1 LPRRVLRKA
10 PPDPARIG
18 RRQAGRFSTVESNTP
33 LGSRRRGSEASIGL
47 GVKLPNRA
55 AVEREVIGS
64 AETIVEILRRRAE
77 ERPSDSAFRYLHDA
91 SDDPRTLTFEELD
104 ARARAIASRL
114 VDEGLQGERALLLYP
129 AGLEFVEAFFGCLL
143 AGVVA
148 VPAPPPRGSR
158 NLARLGAIAA
168 DASARAALSPRSLLS
183 RYRES
188 SSSHPALSQLHWVAT
203 DLEVAGSPSPLAG
216 FSHSPESLA
225 YLQYTS
231 GSTSEPKG
239 VMICHANIMANSEEI
254 RLGFRHSRESR
265 SLSWLPHFHDMGLV
279 DGILQPIY
287 SGFPAVLMSPASFLQ
302 APARWLQAISRYGIT
317 HSGGPNFAYDL
328 CARRVDPDA
337 RVDLST
343 WAVAYNGAEPVRAE
357 TLERFAER
365 FSACGF
371 RRAAFYPAYGLAEAT
386 LKVSG
391 GLPGAGPS
399 LLQLSATALEAGR
412 VEDDPAGRRLV
423 GAGRPGASTR
433 VVVVEP
439 ETGLPVLENQVGEIW
454 VSGPGVALGYWGR
467 DEETERTFGARL
479 PGESGP
485 FLRTG
490 DLGFLRDG
498 EIFVA
503 GRLKDLI
510 IIRGRNLYPQDVE
523 ATVEA
528 CDAALRPASGACF
541 SVEVAGEER
550 LVAVHEIDRRRAEDG
565 RRLLAAA
572 RTAIVETHETDP
584 FAIVLVG
591 PAGVPRTSSGKV
603 QRAACRKMFLE
614 GSLSV
619 LAEWRAPEVR
629 EETREESTP
638 GVGST
643 AARGW
648 LAARLASKL
657 GVAQT
662 SLDFDG
668 SLARHGLDSLRAVEL
683 THEIEQRF
691 GAGLTVFELL
701 SADSLAQIVAR
712 IEAAAPRPGAGVG
725 VVEEEPRECPLS
737 AGQQALW
744 FLHELAP
751 ESAAYT
757 IAAALRLAGSLD
769 EAAFESAA
777 RALIARHPSLRA
789 RIVSDEAG
797 SRQRFDVPFEAIFR
811 AVNLDV
817 VEPERLAA
825 RLGEE
830 AYQPFDFANGP
841 LFRMTLLRA
850 PDFPVLLV
858 ACHHGTA
865 DLWSL
870 SLVLEDLQALYAA
883 ALGLREAPPKS
894 TPHPADF
901 VRWQMGV
908 MGSPAG
914 ERQLEFWHE
923 RLSEDFPALDLPAD
937 RPRPALQS
945 FAGGALT
952 FLLPSNLTIALRR
965 LARDQGVTLYTLL
978 LAAYQVFLH
987 RLTGQQRLRVGSPV
1001 SGRTQPGFAELVA
1014 CLVNTVVL
1022 RADFSGD
1029 PAFETFLGAAREE
1042 VLGAIRMQDY
1052 PFATLVKRLAPER
1065 DPSRSPLFD
1074 TLFDF
1079 HGAGDVVRG
1088 DLASAA
1094 GRAQVELGGGLSAQP
1109 LTIPRRS
1116 AQFDLTTTVTDD
1128 GSELSVEFE
1137 YNSDLFEA
1145 ASVNRFARSFT
1156 ALLAGI
1162 AANPAAR
1169 VSRLP
1174 LLAPAERAELLH
1186 DSRVRQAGASLEPVH
1201 RRFEQ
1206 QALRHPGAP
1215 AALHDGA
1222 GLTYAELN
1230 RRANSLA
1237 RRLRKVGVGP
1247 ESRVAVCFGK
1257 SLDLLV
1263 ALMGVLKAGGAYVPI
1278 DPSLP
1283 SSRRRF
1289 MASDSGARVLL
1300 ASELLA
1306 AEFAAEIEWVDL
1318 AKGAAFGGEG
1328 RDDSNLE
1335 GDPAPQNLAYLIYT
1349 SGTSGTPKAVGVT
1362 HANLAGAY
1370 DAWEIAYD
1378 LRSLRTHLQMASP
1391 GFDVFTGD
1399 LVRALCSGGS
1409 LLLCDRDALLD
1420 PPALAGLIR
1429 AHRADFAE
1437 FVPATL
1443 RELAGH
1449 LARTGE
1455 RLDSL
1460 KVVAVGSDTWSMAD
1474 YPLFRGAFGEATRLV
1489 NSYGVTEATIDSAV
1503 EDVGEE
1509 HSGRAVPA
1517 IGRPLANTAAY
1528 VLDRQL
1534 EPVPDGVRGE
1544 LCLGG
1549 PAVARG
1555 YIGRPDLTADRFRPD
1570 PHGEP
1575 GARMYRTG
1583 DAARRLADGRLE
1595 FIGRADSQVKIRGYR
1610 VELAEIEAVL
1620 KTHPL
1625 VRACAVAAHMVGTGN
1640 RLAGYV
1646 VLREGR
1652 ADAVAILRAHLS
1664 ERLPDYMVP
1673 PELLVL
1679 DALPLSPNGKIDRR
1693 ALPLPEWKPDTRQVD
1708 RAPATDTERD
1718 LAEIWKTVLRI
1729 DRVGGEDNFFQLGG
1743 DSILSLQ
1750 IVARAREAGLRVTPR
1765 MLFEHPTLAGLAGAA
1780 ERQTAGAAVAAWTG
1794 EAPLLPMQEWFFA
1807 QEFDDPNHW
1816 NMAMALEAREV
1827 LDLHHARRAA
1837 AALLEHHDALRAR
1850 FQREEISWRQ
1860 WIAPAGQEEPD
1871 LPWVPSAADESLEEA
1886 VGRCARR
1893 LAGRVNIG
1901 RPTAISFGIAADASR
1916 TRTALVLV
1924 AHHLV
1929 MDGVSLRLLAEDFE
1943 QAYRRSR
1950 DGKPPDLPPRTAP
1963 AAAWAASLADAARA
1977 GSLGGD
1983 WDRWR
1988 RLEGIQPPAL
1998 PWDRN
2003 DPAPLEESTAF
2014 VTVDLEEKD
2023 TGELLRASAASGGR
2037 IENVFLT
2044 ALASACCAWMDSRS
2058 FYVELEG
2065 HGRDLLP
2072 DLDVSRTV
2080 GWFTQT
2086 HPVLV
2091 EGVDPADFSATLEA
2105 VGRALRA
2112 GSGGGF
2118 EALRRVSS
2126 DPVVR
2131 EGMQRVP
2138 TPEIS
2143 FNYLGTFQAALAPGS
2158 LFCAL
2163 YEPSSPQRS
2172 PRGHRTHALEI
2183 DASIV
2188 GGRLSVRWS
2197 YSRSQ
2202 FDAATVDRVA
2212 SDFRRALTEFVAR
2225 AALPDD
2231 IEEIL
2236 PLTPMQEGMLFHHL
2250 REAGRDPYLCQ
2261 IALTL
2266 TGDVDP
2272 AEMGRA
2278 WQLAMDRHPSLRAE
2292 FLWEGVESPI
2302 QRIRR
2307 QVVLPVG
2314 IHEGGEDRLEKVMA
2328 ETLVDRIDV
2337 SRAPLARVDLVRTGP
2352 ERTVVVFTHH
2362 HLLLDGWS
2370 LPLVLETVFDAY
2382 ESPGS
2387 GGAVAP
2393 DGCAALRRYTAWL
2406 AAGDLSAA
2414 EHFFRETLAGFSAPT
2429 PLPDV
2434 GRPPLPAAGSGVVH
2448 LAGPP
2453 DVARRAGALGLTPGT
2468 LVQAAWA
2475 LVLAACSGERDV
2487 LFGAT
2492 SSGRP
2497 PSVEG
2502 IEALVGLCINT
2513 LPVRARI
2520 DFRAQALE
2528 WMRSL
2533 QRMGAELRQYEY
2545 APLALI
2551 QRCAP
2556 IPPNT
2561 PLFETV
2567 LVFENYPVDLAGI
2580 GRRKHFHVTSVRLHE
2595 ETNYPLTLVVEQED
2609 GLRFRAVYSTSRYD
2623 ESAARAVL
2631 KRLFAAMENLLARP
2645 QALLGEISVLPEAER
2660 RQVLVEWNETR
2671 RPYPRE
2677 ASIPE
2682 VFDQVARERQD
2693 EVALSFEGGK
2703 MTYAELRRRSLA
2715 VAASLRAR
2723 NVGSGS
2729 RVALAMDRSPELIVT
2744 ILGVLRAGG
2753 AYVPVDPESPPARTR
2768 RMLADA
2774 GTSLTVSDGRSPMLE
2789 SFSDVVS
2796 YQDLLS
2802 GAPEAAPSSS
2812 LGCESLAYIMFTSGS
2827 TGEPKGVEVTHRNV
2841 LHLVLGADYVR
2852 FGPEQTMLQIA
2863 SVAFDASTSEIWGAL
2878 LCGGRLA
2885 IAPPGVLST
2894 SKIARLIRDHSV
2906 TTADLPTGLFHLMV
2920 DEEIASLAPIPQ
2932 VIAGGDV
2939 LSPSHVRRLLAAGCR
2954 RVVNAYGPTETTT
2967 SACCDVLSGEDGI
2980 GERVPIG
2987 RPVGNAR
2994 AYVLDE
3000 WMAPVPVGA
3009 PGELYVGGD
3018 GVARGYSR
3026 RMDLTAARFL
3036 PDPFAGAGLRLYRTG
3051 DIARWRPDGR
3061 LEFLGRRDGQVKVRG
3076 FRVELGEVE
3085 KALARAPGVRSAV
3098 VTARTDGESMGLVAY
3113 VVWEDARAGDVG
3125 TLRRALAKSL
3135 PGYMMPSRFVEIDAL
3150 PLNANGKVDRRSLPV
3165 PGAAVSPARS
3175 VRLLTPVEEA
3185 VADLWR
3191 RILRVEG
3198 IGPED
3203 DFFELGGHSLHAV
3216 RLLAALRRAFRVDL
3230 PMSAFYETATVEGV
3244 ARALIAHQPGEG
3256 HVERAAR
3263 ALARMRSMTP
3273 AQAKGVLERNRG
3285 GVQTL

>member
-1 LPRRVLRKA
+1 
-10 PPDPARIG
+10 
-18 RRQAGRFSTVESNTP
+18 
-33 LGSRRRGSEASIGL
+33 
-47 GVKLPNRA
+47 VKLPNRA

-129 AGLEFVEAFFGCLL
+129 AGLEFVEAFFACLL

-188 SSSHPALSQLHWVAT
+188 SSPHPALSQLHWLAT
-203 DLEVAGSPSPLAG
+203 DGQAAGSQSPLAG
-216 FSHSPESLA
+216 FSHPPESLA

-239 VMICHANIMANSEEI
+239 VMIRHSNIMANSEEI
-254 RLGFRHSRESR
+254 RLGFRHSRDSR
-265 SLSWLPHFHDMGLV
+265 SLSWLPHYHDMGLV

-328 CARRVDPDA
+328 CFRRVDPDA
-337 RVDLST
+337 SLDLST

-357 TLERFAER
+357 TLERFADR
-365 FSACGF
+365 FSTCGF

-391 GLPGAGPS
+391 GLPGGGPS
-399 LLQLSATALEAGR
+399 LLHLSSTALERGR
-412 VEDDPAGRRLV
+412 AEDDPAGRRLV
-423 GAGRPGASTR
+423 GSGRPGAFTR

-439 ETGLPVLENQVGEIW
+439 ETGLPVLESQVGEIW

-528 CDAALRPASGACF
+528 CDAAFRPASGACF

-550 LVAVHEIDRRRAEDG
+550 LVAVHEIDRRRAENG
-565 RRLLAAA
+565 RRLLAAV

-603 QRAACRKMFLE
+603 QRAACRKLFLE
-614 GSLSV
+614 GSLPV

-629 EETREESTP
+629 EETREETTP
-638 GVGST
+638 GVGP
-643 AARGW
+643 ADAHGW
-648 LAARLASKL
+648 LSARLASKL
-657 GVAQT
+657 GVAQA
-662 SLDFDG
+662 SLDFDA
-668 SLARHGLDSLRAVEL
+668 SLARHGLDSLRTLEL
-683 THEIEQRF
+683 AHEIEQRF
-691 GAGLTVFELL
+691 AAGLTVFELL
-701 SADSLAQIVAR
+701 SADSLAQIVDR
-712 IEAAAPRPGAGVG
+712 IEAAAPHPVAGAG

-757 IAAALRLAGSLD
+757 IAAALRLAGPLD
-769 EAAFESAA
+769 EAAFEGAA
-777 RALIARHPSLRA
+777 RALTARHPSLRA
-789 RIVSDEAG
+789 RIVSGEAG

-883 ALGLREAPPKS
+883 ALGLREAPSKS

-901 VRWQMGV
+901 VRWQTGV
-908 MGSPAG
+908 MASPAG

-952 FLLPSNLTIALRR
+952 FLLPSNLTTALRR
-965 LARDQGVTLYTLL
+965 LARAQGVTLYTLL

-987 RLTGQQRLRVGSPV
+987 RLTGQERLRVGSPV

-1029 PAFETFLGAAREE
+1029 PAFEAFLGAAREE

-1052 PFATLVKRLAPER
+1052 PFATLVKKLAPAR

-1109 LTIPRRS
+1109 LTIRRRS

-1137 YNSDLFEA
+1137 YNSDLFET
-1145 ASVNRFARSFT
+1145 ASVDRFARSFT
-1156 ALLAGI
+1156 ALLVGI
-1162 AANPAAR
+1162 TANPAAR
-1169 VSRLP
+1169 VSQLP

-1186 DSRVRQAGASLEPVH
+1186 DSRVRLAGASLEPVH

-1215 AALHDGA
+1215 AAFHDGA

-1247 ESRVAVCFGK
+1247 ESRVAVCFAK

-1263 ALMGVLKAGGAYVPI
+1263 ALIGVLKAGGAYVPI

-1289 MASDSGARVLL
+1289 MASDSGAKVLL

-1306 AEFAAEIEWVDL
+1306 ADFAAEIEWVDL
-1318 AKGAAFGGEG
+1318 AKGAAFGGED

-1362 HANLAGAY
+1362 HANLASAY
-1370 DAWEIAYD
+1370 HAWEIAYD

-1503 EDVGEE
+1503 EDVGEK

-1583 DAARRLADGRLE
+1583 DAARRFADGRIE

-1610 VELAEIEAVL
+1610 VELAEIEVVL

-1625 VRACAVAAHMVGTGN
+1625 VRACAVAAHVVGTGN

-1646 VLREGR
+1646 VLHEGR
-1652 ADAVAILRAHLS
+1652 VDAVAILRAHLA

-1679 DALPLSPNGKIDRR
+1679 DTLPLSPNGKIDRH

-1718 LAEIWKTVLRI
+1718 LVEIWKTVLGI
-1729 DRVGGEDNFFQLGG
+1729 DRVCGEDNFFQLGG

-1765 MLFEHPTLAGLAGAA
+1765 MLFEHPTLAGLARAA

-1850 FQREEISWRQ
+1850 FQREGISWRQ
-1860 WIAPAGQEEPD
+1860 WIEPAGQEEPD

-1893 LAGRVNIG
+1893 LAGSLDLA
-1901 RPTAISFGIAADASR
+1901 RPRAIAFGIAADASR
-1916 TRTALVLV
+1916 TRTALVMV

-1929 MDGVSLRLLAEDFE
+1929 VDGVSLRLLAEDFE
-1943 QAYRRSR
+1943 RAYRRSR
-1950 DGKPPDLPPRTAP
+1950 DGQPPDLPPRTTPAP
-1963 AAAWAASLADAARA
+1963 AWAASLADAARA
-1977 GSLGGD
+1977 G
-1983 WDRWR
+1983 
-1988 RLEGIQPPAL
+1988 RLERHGDFWHRLEAIRPPAL
-1998 PWDRN
+1998 PCDRN
-2003 DPAPLEESTAF
+2003 DPAPLEASTAF
-2014 VTVDLEEKD
+2014 VNVDLEEGE
-2023 TGELLRASAASGGR
+2023 TGELLRAAAAGGGR
-2037 IENVFLT
+2037 IENALLA
-2044 ALASACCAWMDSRS
+2044 ALASACSTWMRSRS
-2058 FYVELEG
+2058 FYFEQEG

-2086 HPVLV
+2086 RPVLI
-2091 EGVDPADFSATLEA
+2091 EGVDPDDLGATLEA
-2105 VGRALRA
+2105 VARALRA

-2118 EALRRVSS
+2118 EASRRVSS
-2126 DPVVR
+2126 DPAVR
-2131 EGMQRVP
+2131 AVMQRIP
-2138 TPEIS
+2138 APEIS
-2143 FNYLGTFQAALAPGS
+2143 FNYLGQFQTSLEEGS
-2158 LFCAL
+2158 LFRTL
-2163 YEPSSPQRS
+2163 WEPSSPQRS
-2172 PRGHRTHALEI
+2172 PRGRRTHALEI

-2202 FDAATVDRVA
+2202 FDQETVNRIA
-2212 SDFRRALTEFVAR
+2212 GDFRRALTQLVAR
-2225 AALPDD
+2225 AALPGDV
-2231 IEEIL
+2231 EEVL

-2250 REAGRDPYLCQ
+2250 REAGRDPYLSQ
-2261 IALTL
+2261 ISLTL

-2272 AEMGRA
+2272 GEMGRA
-2278 WQLAMDRHPSLRAE
+2278 WQLAVDRHPALRAE

-2307 QVVLPVG
+2307 QVRLPIG
-2314 IHEGGEDRLEKVMA
+2314 IHEGGEEKLEEVMA
-2328 ETLVDRIDV
+2328 AALAGGIDV

-2352 ERTVVVFTHH
+2352 DRTIVVFTHH

-2370 LPLVLETVFDAY
+2370 LPLVLETVFEAY

-2393 DGCAALRRYTAWL
+2393 DGSAALRRYAAWL
-2406 AAGDLSAA
+2406 SATDLPAA
-2414 EHFFRETLAGFSAPT
+2414 ERFFRETLAGFSAPT
-2429 PLPDV
+2429 PLPDA

-2448 LAGPP
+2448 LNGPA
-2453 DVARRAGALGLTPGT
+2453 DVGLRAAALGLTAGT
-2468 LVQAAWA
+2468 VVQAAWA
-2475 LVLAACSGERDV
+2475 LVLAACSGEREV

-2497 PSVEG
+2497 AGVEG
-2502 IEALVGLCINT
+2502 IETLVGVFINT
-2513 LPVRARI
+2513 LPMRARV
-2520 DFRAQALE
+2520 DPRTPARA
-2528 WMRSL
+2528 WMRAL
-2533 QRMGAELRQYEY
+2533 QLQGAEVRQHEH
-2545 APLALI
+2545 APLALV
-2551 QRCAP
+2551 QRCAATA
-2556 IPPNT
+2556 PNT
-2561 PLFETV
+2561 PLFESV
-2567 LVFENYPVDLAGI
+2567 LVFENYPMDLSALS
-2580 GRRKHFHVTSVRLHE
+2580 RRRRFDVTSVKLHE
-2595 ETNYPLTLVVEQED
+2595 ETNYPLTLVVEQ
-2609 GLRFRAVYSTSRYD
+2609 GGGMRFRGVYRSSRYD
-2623 ESAARAVL
+2623 EAGVRLILERLSTAVE
-2631 KRLFAAMENLLARP
+2631 ALLSHP
-2645 QALLGEISVLPEAER
+2645 DALLGDLSILPADERKRVLETWNDAR
-2660 RQVLVEWNETR
+2660 RD
-2671 RPYPRE
+2671 YPRNS
-2677 ASIPE
+2677 SIVE
-2682 VFDQVARERQD
+2682 VFERVARERD
-2693 EVALSFEGGK
+2693 GEVALAFDGGQW
-2703 MTYAELRRRSLA
+2703 TYGELRQGALA
-2715 VAASLRAR
+2715 VAAALRRRGIGAE
-2723 NVGSGS
+2723 S
-2729 RVALAMDRSPELIVT
+2729 RVALAMDRSPELVMA
-2744 ILGVLRAGG
+2744 ILGVLQAGG
-2753 AYVPVDPESPPARTR
+2753 AYVPVDPESPLPRTA

-2774 GTSLTVSDGRSPMLE
+2774 GTSLVVTDGRVLAPAGAFATVSFEDLRLPLE
-2789 SFSDVVS
+2789 
-2796 YQDLLS
+2796 
-2802 GAPEAAPSSS
+2802 
-2812 LGCESLAYIMFTSGS
+2812 ESLPPAPPPPRPDALAYVMFTSGS
-2827 TGEPKGVEVTHRNV
+2827 TGEPKGIEVTHRNV
-2841 LHLVLGADYVR
+2841 LRLVLGVEYAR
-2852 FGPEQTMLQIA
+2852 LGPGETLLQLNL
-2863 SVAFDASTSEIWGAL
+2863 VAFDASTFEIWGAL

-2885 IAPPGVLST
+2885 IAPAGVAST
-2894 SKIARLIRDHSV
+2894 AEIARLLERFGV
-2906 TTADLPTGLFHLMV
+2906 TAVLFTAGLFHLVV
-2920 DEEIASLAPIPQ
+2920 DEEIAALARVSQ
-2932 VIAGGDV
+2932 VLAGGDV
-2939 LSPSHVRRLLAAGCR
+2939 LHPAQVGRLLAAGCR
-2954 RVVNAYGPTETTT
+2954 RVVNVYGPTETTT
-2967 SACCDVLSGEDGI
+2967 FACCEVLSAGDEV

-2987 RPVGNAR
+2987 RPVGNSR
-2994 AYVLDE
+2994 AYVLDVT
-3000 WMAPVPVGA
+3000 MAPAPIGA

-3018 GVARGYSR
+3018 GVSRGYAGR
-3026 RMDLTAARFL
+3026 TDLTAERFL
-3036 PDPFAGAGLRLYRTG
+3036 PDPFGPPGSRLYRTG
-3051 DIARWRPDGR
+3051 DVVRWRADGR

-3076 FRVELGEVE
+3076 FRVEIGEVE
-3085 KALARAPGVRSAV
+3085 QALATLPGVRSVA
-3098 VTARTDGESMGLVAY
+3098 VTARRDAESTWLVGY
-3113 VVWEDARAGDVG
+3113 VVLGDGGAEAGA
-3125 TLRRALAKSL
+3125 LREALKGRL
-3135 PGYMMPSRFVEIDAL
+3135 PRYMIPSQLVVLDAL
-3150 PLNANGKVDRRSLPV
+3150 PLKSNGKVDRGRLPAPDPIREPSRPV
-3165 PGAAVSPARS
+3165 RPFTAVER
-3175 VRLLTPVEEA
+3175 E

-3191 RILRVEG
+3191 RVLKVEQ
-3198 IGPED
+3198 IGPDD
-3203 DFFELGGHSLHAV
+3203 DFFALGGHSLHAT

-3230 PMSAFYETATVEGV
+3230 PMAAFYEEATVAGI
-3244 ARALIAHQPGEG
+3244 ARTLIAHQPEAG

-3263 ALARMRSMTP
+3263 ALARLRSMTP
-3273 AQAKGVLERNRG
+3273 PQASQALERRNE
-3285 GVQTL
+3285 GVKTL